1 MKKKGFTLIAVL
13 LLSMLLSLTAF
24 AQSGW
29 KTEGNQKYYYNEDGT
44 MQKGWLT
51 VGENRYYFH
60 RKTGVMFTGIRKIQG
75 MTYVFVED
83 GVLQKVYPKA
93 GFKKTASGKIWYSYG
108 DGSKRPKRQWLTVNG
123 RTYYFDKKGY
133 ALTGWKKV
141 SGTTY
146 YFSKKGVLQTS
157 KWVKYKSK
165 QMYLDTDGKI
175 AKNTW
180 IGDKYVGEDGN
191 YIADYRDD
199 RRTNKNKTGW
209 VGYGDQWKYYKKN
222 KMVTG
227 WKTIN
232 KKRYFFD
239 STGLMHTGWLQ
250 VKNQTYFMDTRTD
263 TRGEMMTGWC
273 KISNK
278 YYYFFRSKT
287 KANGTTYPKGSAA
300 KGISI
305 RFTLTDGTKKIY
317 TFDKDGACTNY

>member
-13 LLSMLLSLTAF
+13 LLSMMLSLTAF

-75 MTYVFVED
+75 MTYVFGED

-93 GFKKTASGKIWYSYG
+93 G
-108 DGSKRPKRQWLTVNG
+108 PKRQWLTVNG

>member
-1 MKKKGFTLIAVL
+1 M
-13 LLSMLLSLTAF
+13 
-24 AQSGW
+24 
-29 KTEGNQKYYYNEDGT
+29 
-44 MQKGWLT
+44 
-51 VGENRYYFH
+51 
-60 RKTGVMFTGIRKIQG
+60 
-75 MTYVFVED
+75 
-83 GVLQKVYPKA
+83 
-93 GFKKTASGKIWYSYG
+93 
-108 DGSKRPKRQWLTVNG
+108 
-123 RTYYFDKKGY
+123 
-133 ALTGWKKV
+133 
-141 SGTTY
+141 
-146 YFSKKGVLQTS
+146 
-157 KWVKYKSK
+157 
-165 QMYLDTDGKI
+165 
-175 AKNTW
+175 
-180 IGDKYVGEDGN
+180 
-191 YIADYRDD
+191 
-199 RRTNKNKTGW
+199 
-209 VGYGDQWKYYKKN
+209 GYGDQWKYYKKN